1 MEKLSV
7 GLVQFSPSDDAADN
21 REVLRDAF
29 GHLGDADLIVLPE
42 YSAWFHT
49 DTGRWHDGAEPIDG
63 PFVTFLREQS
73 RELSATILAGLL
85 VSNGD
90 SITNTVV
97 AVDAHGVVGQ
107 YDKVHLYDAFGAL
120 ESAVITAGDP
130 AESPLVVDVNGWSVG
145 VQTCYDL
152 RFPEVSRRL
161 VDAGATVL
169 AVPADWVPGPRKSEH
184 WQTLLRARAIENV
197 SWVVAANHA
206 GSSGIGESM
215 VVDPQGDVIIEASAG
230 EIVLDVVLD
239 PDAVLAARRSNPALR
254 NRRYGVAPL

>member
-1 MEKLSV
+1 MESLSV

-21 REVLRDAF
+21 RDVLRDAF
-29 GHLGDADLIVLPE
+29 GQIDDAELIVLPE
-42 YSAWFHT
+42 YSAWFHA
-49 DTGRWHDGAEPIDG
+49 DNSLWHDGAELIDG
-63 PFVTFLREQS
+63 PFVTFLT
-73 RELSATILAGLL
+73 ELSRKHAATIVAGLL

-90 SITNTVV
+90 IITNTVV
-97 AVDAHGVVGQ
+97 AVDAHGVVGR

-130 AESPLVVDVNGWSVG
+130 AESPLIVDVNGWSVG

-169 AVPADWVPGPRKSEH
+169 AVPADWVPGARKSEH

-215 VVDPQGDVIIEASAG
+215 VIDPLGDVIIEASTG

-239 PDAVLAARRSNPALR
+239 PGAVLAARRVNPALR

>member
-1 MEKLSV
+1 MDNLNV

-21 REVLRDAF
+21 RAVLREAF
-29 GHLGDADLIVLPE
+29 EHLDDVDLVVLPE
-42 YSAWFHT
+42 YSAWFHK
-49 DTGRWHDGAEPIDG
+49 DTAHWQDGAEPIDG
-63 PFVTFLREQS
+63 PFVTFVVEQS

-90 SITNTVV
+90 TITNTVV
-97 AVDAHGVVGQ
+97 AVNANGVIGR

-120 ESAVITAGDP
+120 ESAVVTAGDP
-130 AESPLVVDVNGWSVG
+130 TESPLIVDVNDWAVG

-152 RFPEVSRRL
+152 RFPEMSRRL

-169 AVPADWVPGPRKSEH
+169 AVPADWVPGSHKSEH

-197 SWVVAANHA
+197 AWVVAANHA
-206 GSSGIGESM
+206 ESSGIGESM
-215 VVDPQGDVIIEASAG
+215 VIDPLGEVIIEASTG

-254 NRRYGVAPL
+254 NRRYGVTPL

>member
-1 MEKLSV
+1 
-7 GLVQFSPSDDAADN
+7 
-21 REVLRDAF
+21 VLRDAF
-29 GHLGDADLIVLPE
+29 GHFDEVDLVVLPE
-42 YSAWFHT
+42 YSAWFHK
-49 DTGRWHDGAEPIDG
+49 DTERWWDGAELIDG
-63 PFVTFLREQS
+63 LFVNFLVEQS
-73 RELSATILAGLL
+73 RDLSATILAGLL
-85 VSNGD
+85 LSDGD

-97 AVDAHGVVGQ
+97 AVNAHGVIGR

-130 AESPLVVDVNGWSVG
+130 TAPPLIVDVNGWAIG

-169 AVPADWVPGPRKSEH
+169 AVPADWVPGPHKSEH

-197 SWVVAANHA
+197 AWVVAANHA
-206 GSSGIGESM
+206 ESSGLGESM
-215 VVDPQGDVIIEASAG
+215 VIDPLGEVIIEASTG

-239 PDAVLAARRSNPALR
+239 SEAVLAARSSNPALR

>member
-49 DTGRWHDGAEPIDG
+49 DTERWHDGVEPIDG

-97 AVDAHGVVGQ
+97 AVDAHGV
-107 YDKVHLYDAFGAL
+107 
-120 ESAVITAGDP
+120 
-130 AESPLVVDVNGWSVG
+130 
-145 VQTCYDL
+145 
-152 RFPEVSRRL
+152 
-161 VDAGATVL
+161 
-169 AVPADWVPGPRKSEH
+169 
-184 WQTLLRARAIENV
+184 
-197 SWVVAANHA
+197 
-206 GSSGIGESM
+206 
-215 VVDPQGDVIIEASAG
+215 
-230 EIVLDVVLD
+230 
-239 PDAVLAARRSNPALR
+239 
-254 NRRYGVAPL
+254 

>member
-1 MEKLSV
+1 MENLTV

-21 REVLRDAF
+21 RDVLRDAF
-29 GHLGDADLIVLPE
+29 GHLGDVDLIVLPE
-42 YSAWFHT
+42 YSAWFHK
-49 DTGRWHDGAEPIDG
+49 DTERWQDGAEPIDG
-63 PFVTFLREQS
+63 PFVTFAVKQS
-73 RELSATILAGLL
+73 RDLSATIIAGLL

-90 SITNTVV
+90 SLTNTVV
-97 AVDAHGVVGQ
+97 AVNANGVIGR

-130 AESPLVVDVNGWSVG
+130 TASPLIVDVNGWAIG

-184 WQTLLRARAIENV
+184 WQTLLRARAIENIA
-197 SWVVAANHA
+197 WVVAANHA

-215 VVDPQGDVIIEASAG
+215 VIDPQGDVIIEASTG

-239 PDAVLAARRSNPALR
+239 PDAVLAARRANPALR

>member
-1 MEKLSV
+1 MENLSV
-7 GLVQFSPSDDAADN
+7 GLVQFSPSDDSADN
-21 REVLRDAF
+21 RDVLRDAF
-29 GHLGDADLIVLPE
+29 GYLDDADLIVLPE
-42 YSAWFHT
+42 YSAWFQT
-49 DTGRWHDGAEPIDG
+49 DNSLWRDGAEPIDG
-63 PFVTFLREQS
+63 PFVTFMREQS
-73 RELSATILAGLL
+73 RERSATILAGLL

-97 AVDAHGVVGQ
+97 AVDAHGVVGR

-130 AESPLVVDVNGWSVG
+130 AQSPLIVDVNGWSVG

-197 SWVVAANHA
+197 TWVVAANHA
-206 GSSGIGESM
+206 GPSGIGESM
-215 VVDPQGDVIIEASAG
+215 VIDPLGDVIIEARMG

-254 NRRYGVAPL
+254 NRRYGVTPL